1 MARQLLCPALQDM
14 TADDHLPPET
24 ERRRALSH
32 MLDAGAFEPLSVVVT
47 PEFGACSRPGPH
59 RPANEDHYLILRLA
73 RSLDVIES
81 SLQAADL
88 PKPFD
93 EFAYA
98 MAVADGAGS
107 FGGGA
112 LASRVTLSTLAH
124 LAIRFG
130 KWNVRMD
137 QEAAASVVRQAGFY
151 QQRAAQAVEQFRM
164 AAPFLKTMRSTLT
177 AAFSAGETLFFT
189 QVGDSRAYLLRN
201 GSLTRL
207 TRDHTRLQSVDGV
220 PVVDIERFP
229 LDDNDLILL
238 CTNGLARA
246 VDEDA
251 IADLLSHPRGLQD
264 QCRQLVDL
272 AASNGA
278 EDDITVVAAR
288 YHIPEQADQ
297 EANKIA

>member
-1 MARQLLCPALQDM
+1 M
-14 TADDHLPPET
+14 TADDHLPRESD
-24 ERRRALSH
+24 RRRALSH

-59 RPANEDHYLILRLA
+59 RPANEDHYLIVRLA
-73 RSLDVIES
+73 RSLEVIES

-93 EFAYA
+93 EFGYA

-130 KWNVRMD
+130 KWNVRID
-137 QEAAASVVRQAGFY
+137 QETAASVVRQAGFY

-164 AAPFLKTMRSTLT
+164 AAPFLKNMRSTLT
-177 AAFSAGETLFFT
+177 ATFSAGDTLFFT
-189 QVGDSRAYLLRN
+189 HLGDSRAYLLRN

-207 TRDHTRLQSVDGV
+207 TRDHTELTHADGV
-220 PVVDIERFP
+220 PVVDVERFP

-238 CTNGLARA
+238 CTNGVTRA
-246 VDEDA
+246 LDDDTM
-251 IADLLSHPRGLQD
+251 ADLLSHPRGLQD

-278 EDDITVVAAR
+278 EDDLTVVAAR
-288 YHIPEQADQ
+288 YHIPEPAAG

>member
-1 MARQLLCPALQDM
+1 M
-14 TADDHLPPET
+14 TADDHLPRES

-59 RPANEDHYLILRLA
+59 RPANEDHYLIVRLA
-73 RSLDVIES
+73 RSLEVVES

-93 EFAYA
+93 EFGYA

-130 KWNVRMD
+130 KWNVRID

-164 AAPFLKTMRSTLT
+164 AAPFLKNMRSTLT
-177 AAFSAGETLFFT
+177 ATFSAGDALFFT
-189 QVGDSRAYLLRN
+189 HLGDSRAYLLRN

-207 TRDHTRLQSVDGV
+207 TRDHTQLNHADGV
-220 PVVDIERFP
+220 PVVDVERFP
-229 LDDNDLILL
+229 LDDNDLVLL
-238 CTNGLARA
+238 CTNGVTRA
-246 VDEDA
+246 LDDDTM
-251 IADLLSHPRGLQD
+251 ADLLSHPRGVQD
-264 QCRQLVDL
+264 QCRQLVAL

-278 EDDITVVAAR
+278 EDDLTVVAAR
-288 YHIPEQADQ
+288 YHIPEPAAG

>member
-1 MARQLLCPALQDM
+1 M
-14 TADDHLPPET
+14 TADDHLPRESD
-24 ERRRALSH
+24 RRRALSH
-32 MLDAGAFEPLSVVVT
+32 MLDAGAFEPLSDVVT

-73 RSLDVIES
+73 RSLEVIES

-93 EFAYA
+93 EFGYA

-130 KWNVRMD
+130 KWNVRID
-137 QEAAASVVRQAGFY
+137 QETAASVVRQAGFY

-164 AAPFLKTMRSTLT
+164 AAPFLKNMRSTLT
-177 AAFSAGETLFFT
+177 ATFSAGDTLFFT
-189 QVGDSRAYLLRN
+189 HLGDSRAYLLRN

-207 TRDHTRLQSVDGV
+207 TRDHTELKHADGV
-220 PVVDIERFP
+220 PVVDVERFP

-238 CTNGLARA
+238 CTNGVTRA
-246 VDEDA
+246 LDDDTM
-251 IADLLSHPRGLQD
+251 ADLLSHPRGLQD

-278 EDDITVVAAR
+278 EDDLTVVAAR
-288 YHIPEQADQ
+288 YHIPEPAAG

>member
-1 MARQLLCPALQDM
+1 M
-14 TADDHLPPET
+14 TADDHLPRESD
-24 ERRRALSH
+24 RRRALSH

-59 RPANEDHYLILRLA
+59 RPANEDHYLIVRLA
-73 RSLDVIES
+73 RSLEVIES

-93 EFAYA
+93 EFGYA

-130 KWNVRMD
+130 KWNVRID
-137 QEAAASVVRQAGFY
+137 QETAASVVRQAGFY

-164 AAPFLKTMRSTLT
+164 AAPFLKNMRSTLT
-177 AAFSAGETLFFT
+177 ATFSAGDTLFFT
-189 QVGDSRAYLLRN
+189 HLGDSRAYLLRN

-207 TRDHTRLQSVDGV
+207 TRDHTELKHADGV
-220 PVVDIERFP
+220 PVVDVERFP

-238 CTNGLARA
+238 CTNGVTRA
-246 VDEDA
+246 LDDDTM
-251 IADLLSHPRGLQD
+251 ADLLSHPRGLQD

-278 EDDITVVAAR
+278 EDDLTVVAAR
-288 YHIPEQADQ
+288 YHIPEPAAG